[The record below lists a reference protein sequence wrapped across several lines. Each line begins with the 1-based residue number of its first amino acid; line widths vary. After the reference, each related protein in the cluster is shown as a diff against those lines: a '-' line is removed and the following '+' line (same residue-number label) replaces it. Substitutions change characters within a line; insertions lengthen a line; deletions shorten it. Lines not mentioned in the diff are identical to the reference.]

1 MKYFSTKSPVGII
14 GIMVVFVIGYA
25 FVLPKA
31 KEKGWL

>member
-1 MKYFSTKSPVGII
+1 MKYFSTKSPVGIL
-14 GIMVVFVIGYA
+14 GIMAVFVVAVY

>member
-14 GIMVVFVIGYA
+14 GIMAVFVIGYTIL
-25 FVLPKA
+25 LPKA